1 MTKEQVIAIC
11 ETAGR
16 DLFVCDCDDE
26 VIVEVYDFIGFND
39 DWSEEMRQLDNAELV
54 NTIYDIFKKH
64 CNEFIEDF
72 YDSFIFDDFTVTW
85 GYSSYNI

>member
-39 DWSEEMRQLDNAELV
+39 DWSEEMRQLDNA
-54 NTIYDIFKKH
+54 
-64 CNEFIEDF
+64 
-72 YDSFIFDDFTVTW
+72 
-85 GYSSYNI
+85 